1 VQEAIDVAVILNAL
15 RALSPPH
22 AASRR
27 TLGVA
32 DEQRLQRGHAELL
45 RGLERLRSIAD
56 GLDDA
61 TGPAAAALVDEA
73 NAIVQGQVVEHERD
87 DEGKVYPGLSK
98 ILRDNHG
105 LSAMSRAHR
114 EILHVARLL
123 KRAAADLSTQTAD
136 RYLIHDAQRLII
148 TIPYRAGGRP
158 LQFRRGG
165 VTGVV
170 GVAILV
176 VSLRHHPA
184 AACIGCRI

>member
-1 VQEAIDVAVILNAL
+1 M
-15 RALSPPH
+15 PPRTGRS
-22 AASRR
+22 AS
-27 TLGVA
+27 A

-87 DEGKVYPGLSK
+87 DEGKVYPALSK

-148 TIPYRAGGRP
+148 TIETLVRIHTAQEDDLYS
-158 LQFRRGG
+158 F
-165 VTGVV
+165 
-170 GVAILV
+170 VA
-176 VSLRHHPA
+176 A
-184 AACIGCRI
+184 E